1 MHAAVWVRSA
11 THVYCWVVFRFFV
24 SLPHASWKP
33 YHNPYANILNVISLH
48 SLILTSEEMS
58 IWLWSHGQYKKH
70 LLSGWPRSSSQ
81 QKWKH
86 TVGNKPC
93 GRKEG
98 RRWDAD
104 ITTES
109 PDYDTEFEKAASSLI
124 SWSAFLPFRNS
135 DTPDHCEGSMRHPR
149 GLWSF
154 RIFSYF
160 TWLNIRI
167 TETYLKC
174 R

>member
-11 THVYCWVVFRFFV
+11 THVYCWVVFCFFV

-48 SLILTSEEMS
+48 SLILSSEEMS

-109 PDYDTEFEKAASSLI
+109 PDYKTLSSRKLLPH
-124 SWSAFLPFRNS
+124 WSADQLFCLSGTVTHLTIVRGAW
-135 DTPDHCEGSMRHPR
+135 DTRVACEVSGYLAISRD
-149 GLWSF
+149 W
-154 RIFSYF
+154 IFG
-160 TWLNIRI
+160 
-167 TETYLKC
+167 
-174 R
+174 